1 MTAERPVT
9 AVVVAAG
16 RGVRLSGPV
25 PKGLRSLGGRPMFL
39 HSLEAFDRAP
49 SVDRHIVVAPAGLLD
64 AVLGAARGRLTKP
77 LAVVSGGE
85 RRQDSVLAG
94 LEAAGVELG
103 AKIGDGGASLAAVH
117 DAARPFIEPDL
128 IERIVAAA
136 RSRGAAVP
144 MVAVTDTVREVDAA
158 GGPGRLIERERLRL
172 AQTPQT
178 ARLDWLIEA
187 YSRPEAR
194 SRNITDEGAALE
206 LAGRP
211 FAVVEGSPSN
221 LKITT
226 PGELEMAEG
235 ILANREGPLDV
246 RIGYGEDRHP
256 REESRPF
263 VLAGVTLDARAGPSG
278 HSDGDPLCHA
288 LVDALLGA
296 AGEGNIG
303 EMFPDTDARWRGA
316 AGPDLLAGAVERLH
330 RAGWWV
336 LNADATLIMD
346 APRLSPFVAEIGGRL
361 AAVLGIGAE
370 RVSVKGKRAEGL
382 GFEGL
387 GAGVSCR
394 AVVLIGRRGKP

>member
-1 MTAERPVT
+1 MTAEGPVT

-16 RGVRLSGPV
+16 RGVRLSGSL
-25 PKGLRSLGGRPMFL
+25 PKGLRPLGGRPMFL

-49 SVDRHIVVAPAGLLD
+49 SVDRHVVVAPAGFLD
-64 AVLGAARGRLTKP
+64 AVLGAARGRLAKP
-77 LAVVSGGE
+77 LAVVAGGD

-94 LEAAGVELG
+94 LEAARAESGPG
-103 AKIGDGGASLAAVH
+103 AGGGGERLAAVH
-117 DAARPFIEPDL
+117 DAARPFVEPEL

-136 RSRGAAVP
+136 RATGAAVP
-144 MVAVTDTVREVDAA
+144 MVAVTDTVREIDAA
-158 GGPGRLIERERLRL
+158 GGPGRLLDRESLRL

-187 YSRPEAR
+187 YSGAGAR
-194 SRNITDEGAALE
+194 SRTLTDEGAALE

-211 FAVVEGSPSN
+211 FAVVEGAPSN

-235 ILANREGPLDV
+235 ILAKREGPVEV

-256 REESRPF
+256 RDESRPF
-263 VLAGVTLDARAGPSG
+263 VLAGVTLDAHDGPSG

-296 AGEGNIG
+296 AGAGNIG

-316 AGPDLLAGAVERLH
+316 AGTDLLAGAVERLH
-330 RAGWWV
+330 RAGWCV
-336 LNADATLIMD
+336 LNADATLVMD
-346 APRLSPFVAEIGGRL
+346 APRLAPFVAEIRARL
-361 AAVLGIGAE
+361 AAALGIGGD

-382 GFEGL
+382 GFEGS

-394 AVVLIGRRGKP
+394 AVVLIGGRGKP